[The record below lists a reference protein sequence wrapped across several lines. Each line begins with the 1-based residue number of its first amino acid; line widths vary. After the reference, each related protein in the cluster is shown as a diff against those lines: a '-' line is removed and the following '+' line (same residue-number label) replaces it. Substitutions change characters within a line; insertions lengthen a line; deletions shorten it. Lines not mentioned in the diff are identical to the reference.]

1 MYIQPNTSVWVFKDV
16 PFDEHYEHTRDFSS
30 KAQQWSY
37 LLDNYLKYYWIKNTY
52 QRASRNS
59 IKVEKKCDDLYDCNY
74 MAFTNINYG
83 DKVFYCFIKEVK
95 YINDN
100 VTEIVYEIDPLQT
113 WLFDYSLGSC
123 FVEREHTADD
133 SIGANLVPENLECGD
148 YIYRECKRDG
158 VARPDCEDLKNLVI
172 VLFCT
177 VDENYDDSAGQFDGR
192 MYSGLYPVIRNGDG
206 RNGHGDGTYFYL
218 TNAGTNAC
226 NYWIQHLPI
235 LRTNAIKMAVVMPKM
250 FAESHDVEGGEYLDK
265 NEVLLRSDGTQ
276 VRNNK
281 CLCYPYNFIYVS
293 NNHGKS
299 AVYKYEHF
307 VTQTGKCS
315 FTIQMDRTP
324 NPMALLVPEAYM
336 GVEANYDQA
345 LDLGGYPQVAFDVD
359 SFKAWLAQNAGGLA
373 TSALTMAYTQQ
384 GSVEKEQ
391 LGGKILKYGGIHGVI
406 SGVVGGTIAGIQPP
420 QSMGAQQG
428 SVQVAA
434 GIQNFTFYNKRLR
447 PEYATIIDDYFQ
459 AYGYACHQIKV
470 PNTKSR
476 IKWNYVKTVGA
487 IVHGDLPNDEAERI
501 RNIYDNGVTF
511 WHYGATMYDYDTA
524 NNTVL

>member
-16 PFDEHYEHTRDFSS
+16 PFDEHYEHTRDFSN

-59 IKVEKKCDDLYDCNY
+59 IKVEKKYDDLYDCNY

-113 WLFDYSLGSC
+113 WMFDYALGSC
-123 FVEREHTADD
+123 FVEREHAPDD
-133 SIGANLVPENLECGD
+133 AIGANLVPENLDCGD
-148 YIYRECKRDG
+148 YISSFITTPVDCRD
-158 VARPDCEDLKNLVI
+158 LV
-172 VLFCT
+172 VTLFCT
-177 VDENYDDSAGQFDGR
+177 VDETYSDTHGVIANG
-192 MYSGLYPVIRNGDG
+192 MYSGLYPVNKNSNGQWFDLNQAGCQRCADWIRNIPLLKTG
-206 RNGHGDGTYFYL
+206 
-218 TNAGTNAC
+218 C
-226 NYWIQHLPI
+226 V
-235 LRTNAIKMAVVMPKM
+235 KMAVVMPKH
-250 FAESHDVEGGEYLDK
+250 FADRTHYVESTVEITP
-265 NEVLLRSDGTQ
+265 NETLLRKDGTQ

-281 CLCYPYNFIYVS
+281 CLCYPYNFLYVS
-293 NNHGKS
+293 NNHGKMGT
-299 AVYKYEHF
+299 YKYEYF
-307 VTQTGKCS
+307 TLVDGKCVFS
-315 FTIQMDRTP
+315 LNGDMTP
-324 NPMALLVPEAYM
+324 DPSILLAPKNYN
-336 GVEANYDQA
+336 GVIGDNYDES
-345 LDLGGYPQVAFDVD
+345 LILSGYPQVAFNVD
-359 SFKAWLAQNAGGLA
+359 AFNAWLAQCAGGLA
-373 TSALTMAYTQQ
+373 TSALTMAYTGQM
-384 GSVEKEQ
+384 SEATNQ

-406 SGVVGGTIAGIQPP
+406 SGIVCGTIAGIQPP

-428 SVQVAA
+428 SAQVAA
-434 GIQNFTFYNKRLR
+434 GIQNFLIYNKKIR
-447 PEYATIIDDYFQ
+447 PEFATIIDDYFQ
-459 AYGYACHQIKV
+459 AYGYACHQVKV

>member
-1 MYIQPNTSVWVFKDV
+1 MYIEPNTSVWVFKDV
-16 PFDEHYEHTRDFSS
+16 PYDEHYEHTRDFSS

-37 LLDNYLKYYWIKNTY
+37 LLDNYLKYYWVKNTY

-83 DKVFYCFIKEVK
+83 SKVFYCFIKEVK

-113 WLFDYSLGSC
+113 WMFDYTLGSC
-123 FVEREHTADD
+123 FVEREHAPDD
-133 SIGANLVPENLECGD
+133 AVGVNLVPENLECGD
-148 YIYRECKRDG
+148 YISTLVSEP
-158 VARPDCEDLKNLVI
+158 ADCSSLVI
-172 VLFCT
+172 TLFCT
-177 VDENYDDSAGQFDGR
+177 VDETYTDTSGAFDGR
-192 MYSGLYPVIRNGDG
+192 MYSGLYPVNKNANGEWFD
-206 RNGHGDGTYFYL
+206 L
-218 TNAGTNAC
+218 TQAGCQKCAD
-226 NYWIQHLPI
+226 WINNVPL
-235 LRTNAIKMAVVMPKM
+235 LKTGCVKMAVVMPKY
-250 FAESHDVEGGEYLDK
+250 FADKSNFISGGEEISV
-265 NEVLLRSDGTQ
+265 NSTLLRKDGTQ
-276 VRNNK
+276 VRNSK

-293 NNHGKS
+293 NNHGKT
-299 AVYKYEHF
+299 ATYNYEYF
-307 VTQTGKCS
+307 ITSNNKCG
-315 FTIQMDRTP
+315 FMLIGDMTP
-324 NPMALLVPEAYM
+324 NPSVILIPLNYK
-336 GVEANYDQA
+336 GVTENYDES
-345 LDLGGYPQVAFDVD
+345 LDLSGYPQVAFNVD
-359 SFKAWLAQNAGGLA
+359 AFNAWIAQCAGGLA

-384 GSVEKEQ
+384 IGANKGKDG
-391 LGGKILKYGGIHGVI
+391 LGGNILKYGGIHGVI
-406 SGVVGGTIAGIQPP
+406 SGVVSGTIAGIQPP

-434 GIQNFTFYNKRLR
+434 GIQNFSIYNKKIR
-447 PEYATIIDDYFQ
+447 PEFATIIDDYFQ
-459 AYGYACHQIKV
+459 AYGYACHQVKV

-487 IVHGDLPNDEAERI
+487 IVHGDLPADESERI